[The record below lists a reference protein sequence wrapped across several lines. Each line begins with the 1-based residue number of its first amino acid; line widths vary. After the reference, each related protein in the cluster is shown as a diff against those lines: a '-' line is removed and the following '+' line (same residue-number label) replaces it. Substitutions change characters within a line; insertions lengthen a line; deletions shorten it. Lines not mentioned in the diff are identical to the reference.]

1 MSTLL
6 IWVLVTVLVL
16 LVVVPLLRTA
26 SRLLR
31 GEDEMVAGGSW
42 GRQLFGR
49 KDRGR
54 QPPGG

>member
-1 MSTLL
+1 M
-6 IWVLVTVLVL
+6 WVLVTVLVL
-16 LVVVPLLRTA
+16 LVVLPLLRTA
-26 SRLLR
+26 WRLLR